1 MTPIILKSDYN
12 SVKVYLKETDEVV
25 EFYKMELLLSD
36 EDEYTFRMQ
45 GQISDSSCC
54 NSWKYKSKAVFN
66 HLEELQF
73 ITNIKLI
80 D

>member
-25 EFYKMELLLSD
+25 EFYKMELLSSD
-36 EDEYTFRMQ
+36 EDEYNFRMQ
-45 GQISDSSCC
+45 GQISDSSRC
-54 NSWKYKSKAVFN
+54 NSWKYKAKAVFN

-73 ITNIKLI
+73 IINIKLL

>member
-25 EFYKMELLLSD
+25 EFYKMELLSSD
-36 EDEYTFRMQ
+36 EDEYNFRMQ
-45 GQISDSSCC
+45 GQISDSSRC
-54 NSWKYKSKAVFN
+54 NSWKYKGKAVFN

-73 ITNIKLI
+73 ITNIKLL